1 MSVPRRFRV
10 VRAEDLLAV
19 DPHLLRGRRLPE
31 GQVQRRQAVQAQE
44 EEPQLAEARPVPRP
58 PQAPQ
63 SPEPPFPRRQGR
75 VGPHPQIPEL
85 LREGSQE
92 GHPGHL
98 RTLLQQD
105 LEGRRLVRPPVLRPG
120 LQHAGGAIRG
130 ALPLQIR
137 VVLLRQV
144 QDVRHQRRRPHLQV
158 MFRQSITPTASI
170 L

>member
-1 MSVPRRFRV
+1 MLHEHWKGFISAFPNIIY
-10 VRAEDLLAV
+10 LLSSSIW
-19 DPHLLRGRRLPE
+19 PLWWP
-31 GQVQRRQAVQAQE
+31 AVQAQE

-75 VGPHPQIPEL
+75 AGPHPQIPEL

-120 LQHAGGAIRG
+120 LQHAGEWHSAGAARRG
-130 ALPLQIR
+130 SSSLLAFAVKMWRDIWCAR
-137 VVLLRQV
+137 DVVLIHSTWMNISTLI
-144 QDVRHQRRRPHLQV
+144 H
-158 MFRQSITPTASI
+158 IA
-170 L
+170 